1 MTLTESS
8 SVIAPPEELA
18 AATGPNAN
26 RNVVCLRGEYDIS
39 TEMALSHT
47 MAGAMALDEG
57 DLVVDLSGVTFMDAA
72 TIGVF
77 IQARNDLRLQC
88 RSLTLRSS
96 SRFARRV
103 LELCGLTD
111 LLDPPTVD
119 TRISQRATAL
129 GTSI

>member
-8 SVIAPPEELA
+8 SVIAPLEDLA
-18 AATGPNAN
+18 SATGANAS
-26 RNVVCLRGEYDIS
+26 RGVVWLRGEYDIS
-39 TEMALSHT
+39 REMELSHT

-57 DLVVDLSGVTFMDAA
+57 DLVVDLSEVTFMDAA

-77 IQARNDLRLQC
+77 IRARNDLRLQC

-96 SRFARRV
+96 SGFARRV

-111 LLDPPTVD
+111 LLDPPPVD